1 MVMEIDLFHLVG
13 LPPMDEQLAILPT
26 LGHKICLDIP
36 KTGSSFREL
45 RRIYCQRILRHPR
58 VSMLGNE

>member
-36 KTGSSFREL
+36 ETGSIVSENYVEFTARE
-45 RRIYCQRILRHPR
+45 Y
-58 VSMLGNE
+58 